1 MVEGGFQFTGVAIA
15 VGKGRAQALADVTA
29 FLERAK
35 QSGTVKDAFARAGL
49 SHLDV
54 RRNAASSSRAHAH
67 VSEALQTRDPALLY
81 REASWIPDHRSRVA
95 LARPG

>member
-35 QSGTVKDAFARAGL
+35 QSGAVKDAFARAGL

-54 RRNAASSSRAHAH
+54 A
-67 VSEALQTRDPALLY
+67 P
-81 REASWIPDHRSRVA
+81 
-95 LARPG
+95 